1 MSPNNTRSQTPMPK
15 VTAHLSIWGVPTILD
30 TSSDLRGCV
39 HARAAEEV
47 QSAVQGRSRADG
59 ARGRQAD
66 RRGRSRLGDQRG
78 HPRQLGEHL
87 APRESGA
94 DDRIDSGGACA
105 CEGNGRRDPPAAD
118 GERVPKK
125 SSGLLRADATVAER
139 CALIGAEKGNYDV
152 TFMCALLKVP
162 RSSYYAWTRRAE
174 TPTRARRRA
183 LAVEVAKEFTN
194 SRQTS
199 GCRRIAAAL
208 TRRGSACSVGLIADL
223 MRELGLAAVQPRA
236 YKRTPLPGDAPR
248 PAPDLL
254 GRDFTA
260 EAPGQRLVGDI
271 TYLRTGEGWLYLA
284 TVIDLATRM
293 VVGWQLAGHMRTTLV
308 TDALAMAIDGGHVA
322 PDAIFHSDRGAQYTS
337 AEFDTFTRRKRIR
350 RSLGRT
356 GVCWD
361 NAAAESFFAALKNE
375 MYYRQSFATRAR
387 ARFAVA
393 KYIEFFYTRR
403 RLHSTLGYRT
413 PFEALTDY
421 RTAATAAA

>member
-1 MSPNNTRSQTPMPK
+1 MCRLMRVARST
-15 VTAHLSIWGVPTILD
+15 
-30 TSSDLRGCV
+30 
-39 HARAAEEV
+39 
-47 QSAVQGRSRADG
+47 
-59 ARGRQAD
+59 
-66 RRGRSRLGDQRG
+66 
-78 HPRQLGEHL
+78 
-87 APRESGA
+87 
-94 DDRIDSGGACA
+94 
-105 CEGNGRRDPPAAD
+105 
-118 GERVPKK
+118 
-125 SSGLLRADATVAER
+125 
-139 CALIGAEKGNYDV
+139 
-152 TFMCALLKVP
+152 
-162 RSSYYAWTRRAE
+162 YYAWTNRAE
-174 TPTRARRRA
+174 TPTQARRRA
-183 LAVEVAKEFTN
+183 LAVEVTAEFEA

-208 TRRGSACSVGLIADL
+208 NRRGVACSIGLVADL

-236 YKRTPLPGDAPR
+236 YKRTTLPGDAPQ

-254 GRDFTA
+254 ERDFTA

-293 VVGWQLAGHMRTTLV
+293 VVGWQLADHMRTSLV
-308 TDALAMAIDGGHVA
+308 TDALQMAIDGGHVDA
-322 PDAIFHSDRGAQYTS
+322 DAIFHSDRGTQYTS
-337 AEFDTFTRRKRIR
+337 AAFDTFARRKAIR

-375 MYYRQSFATRAR
+375 MYHRHTFPTRAR

-393 KYIEFFYTRR
+393 EYIEVFYNRR

-413 PFEALTDY
+413 PSEALTDY